1 MPNQNNDATKEEKV
15 YNLVV
20 ELEIA
25 KKNKRGAVRLH
36 NEEIKRIADEIDE
49 LLTENN
55 ALEEHE

>member
-1 MPNQNNDATKEEKV
+1 M
-15 YNLVV
+15 

>member
-1 MPNQNNDATKEEKV
+1 M

-25 KKNKRGAVRLH
+25 KKNKKDAVRLH
-36 NEEIKRIADEIDE
+36 NEEIKRIAAEIDE

-55 ALEEHE
+55 ALEE